1 MDKTLFFIL
10 VTVCVVTQIVRLGY
24 EILKHK
30 KKLKPGKLS
39 FVIVFTNMALLWVS
53 WFVLCCLDIY
63 KIHFPGFVRYLGLA
77 IVIAGLAF
85 FLIALLTIKSLESY
99 DGDLMTKG
107 IYSKIRHPMYLG
119 FICWLVGF
127 PIFSGALFSI
137 FLALPLLA
145 NVLYWRYLEG
155 IELEERFP
163 SYKDYAKTTLF

>member
-10 VTVCVVTQIVRLGY
+10 VAVCVLTHLVRLDY
-24 EILKHK
+24 EILKRR

-53 WFVLCCLDIY
+53 WFVLCCFDIY
-63 KIHFPGFVRYLGLA
+63 KIDIPGFVRYFGLA
-77 IVIAGLAF
+77 IVIAGLTF
-85 FLIALLTIKSLESY
+85 FLIALLTIKTLESY

-137 FLALPLLA
+137 FLALPLIA
-145 NVLYWRYLEG
+145 NVLYWRFLE
-155 IELEERFP
+155 
-163 SYKDYAKTTLF
+163 